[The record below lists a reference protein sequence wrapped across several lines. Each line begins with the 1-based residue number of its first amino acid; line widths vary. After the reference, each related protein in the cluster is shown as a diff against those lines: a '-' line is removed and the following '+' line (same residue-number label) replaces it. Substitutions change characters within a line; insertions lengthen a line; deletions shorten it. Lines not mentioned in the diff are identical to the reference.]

1 VSFAA
6 GHVIG
11 TTLELTDGS
20 ADDVELP
27 GVRAFDELLATS
39 AGTDTGRREEES
51 ATDATEDDMLMDM
64 DTDPE
69 AMDDNTEEMLAVTD
83 ELAIVEEPAITDGLA
98 AADELCTADALA
110 LPDELTMIEGSAVP
124 EELATATAEEVPL
137 WEGEALD
144 DTIEGTVDEDGRPE
158 LADVEGDDAV
168 FIKEEVVPA
177 MLEGSRDMIPI
188 TRDVS

>member
-11 TTLELTDGS
+11 TALELTDGS

-27 GVRAFDELLATS
+27 GVRAFNELLATS
-39 AGTDTGRREEES
+39 AGIDTGRREEES
-51 ATDATEDDMLMDM
+51 ATDAAEDDMLMDM

-69 AMDDNTEEMLAVTD
+69 AIDDITEMLVVTD
-83 ELAIVEEPAITDGLA
+83 ELAIVEEPATTDGLA

-110 LPDELTMIEGSAVP
+110 LPDELTMTEGSVVP

-144 DTIEGTVDEDGRPE
+144 DTIEGIVDENGRPK

-168 FIKEEVVPA
+168 FIEEKVVPA
-177 MLEGSRDMIPI
+177 MLEGRTDMIPI